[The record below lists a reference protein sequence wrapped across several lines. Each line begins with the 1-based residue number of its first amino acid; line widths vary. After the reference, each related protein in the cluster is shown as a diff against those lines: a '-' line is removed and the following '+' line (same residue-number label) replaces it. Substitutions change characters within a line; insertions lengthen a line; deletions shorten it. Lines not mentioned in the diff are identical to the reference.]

1 MSRATNATENHHE
14 YRVFIFTEGG
24 REFGLGHV
32 TRCCALYDELVEKD
46 IKTLLIINGN
56 EEVARVA
63 EDRKYVLDS
72 WYGKAEAY
80 LKDSP
85 YAIIDSYKANLD
97 DYEEIAH
104 KSKKA
109 MYIDDIGRLDYP
121 HGIIVNPSIHGDKV
135 LYNRRPRHT
144 YLLGREYVILRK
156 EFRKPYQRN
165 LKERVENVLVTMG
178 GSDIKNATPKIIEA
192 ILKKMARDIRLH
204 VVVGSG
210 FNRLEVEQ
218 YGKTDKID
226 LYHNLRAS
234 ELRDLMI
241 KCDVAITAAG
251 QTTYELIAMQLPF
264 VCIMTADNQKN
275 NVKGLQKYGLIDEVV
290 DYTQEDELFK
300 AFEAFTESL
309 EGINRRRHIITL
321 MSKFDITKGTRNVV
335 GELMED
341 CSAL

>member
-1 MSRATNATENHHE
+1 MSRLTNVTENHHE
-14 YRVFIFTEGG
+14 HRVFIFTEGG

-32 TRCCALYDELVEKD
+32 TRCCALYDELVEKE
-46 IKTLLIINGN
+46 IETLLIINGN
-56 EEVARVA
+56 EEVARVT

-72 WYGKAEAY
+72 WYGKAEMY
-80 LKDSP
+80 LKDCP
-85 YAIIDSYKANLD
+85 YAIVDSYKANLD

-109 MYIDDIGRLDYP
+109 MYIDDTGRLEYP

-135 LYNRRPRHT
+135 LYNKRSRQN
-144 YLLGREYVILRK
+144 YLLGKEYVILRK
-156 EFRKPYQRN
+156 EFREPYQRN
-165 LKERVENVLVTMG
+165 PKERVENVLVTMG
-178 GSDIKNATPKIIEA
+178 GSDIKNVTPKIIEA

-226 LYHNLRAS
+226 LYYNLRAS

-251 QTTYELIAMQLPF
+251 QTTYELIAMQLPIICF
-264 VCIMTADNQKN
+264 KTADNQKYN
-275 NVKGLQKYGLIDEVV
+275 ILGLEKMGLIKGHLDLDAEN
-290 DYTQEDELFK
+290 YTVEQ
-300 AFEAFTESL
+300 
-309 EGINRRRHIITL
+309 I
-321 MSKFDITKGTRNVV
+321 SKFLSEETHSIDRRKIIKVMKNIDIRN
-335 GELMED
+335 GNKNIINMLL
-341 CSAL
+341 C